1 MNLIEAWK
9 LSKEIPKEERDYH
22 WTFENFG
29 SLAAFVA
36 SITEEAALG
45 EWTSK
50 VTRKEVFYDVDDI
63 CLGAGSRYKLFGYPR
78 KHASEGILELG
89 KYKVTVEW
97 EE

>member
-9 LSKEIPKEERDYH
+9 LSKEIPKEKRDYH
-22 WTFENFG
+22 WTFENFD

-45 EWTSK
+45 EWGPK
-50 VTRKEVFYDVDDI
+50 IVRKRVFTDA
-63 CLGAGSRYKLFGYPR
+63 CLVYIEAPGDSYSFVHPRRY
-78 KHASEGILELG
+78 ASEGILEPG